1 MGLFRKSQ
9 RPMERREPRLI
20 SEPEAKRWREKK
32 PRRRFRWF
40 SWILTLCL
48 WSLIGFAVLC
58 VYVWLSLAQKGV
70 FKLPEREPGAV
81 LLASDGQLLA
91 ERGAFFGDDVRLD
104 ELPDYVPDAVIAVE
118 DRRFRS
124 HFGIDLQGLA
134 RAALANIRA
143 GRIVEGGSTI
153 TQQLAKN
160 LFLDHDRTY
169 ERKLHEVVLALWLEA
184 KYSKDEILQLYL
196 NRVYYGSG
204 ATGIEKAAMKYFGH
218 SARELTIAE
227 AASLAAVLKAPTNL
241 NPLTRPAENAAR
253 AVEVINDMRETQV
266 ISAAEAEMALNSPAE
281 AKPRQDSPATL
292 YIVDWVME
300 QLPDLIGKF
309 DQSIVVE
316 TTIDR
321 RLQTLAQASLSAR
334 IDKDADKLGVSQAAA
349 VMLNMRGE
357 VVALVGGRNY
367 TKSQFNR
374 ITKARRQPG
383 SAFKPFVYLT
393 AIEQGMTPHSTE
405 IDEPVRIGKWQPENY
420 KREYLGPV
428 TLTLALSKSLNTV
441 AAKLAVKTGPKNII
455 ATARRLGIH
464 AELAA
469 NASIALGTSEVT
481 PLEMTS
487 AFATFANGG
496 TGVVPHIVKRIT
508 TADGTLLYER
518 RGSGIGQVMSSADA
532 GAMNFM
538 LREVITSG
546 TGTRAAIP
554 GVDIAG
560 KTGTSQ
566 NYRDAW
572 FIGYSSYYVLTVW
585 TGNDDNSPTKRVT
598 GGGLPAQIWKDVMA
612 PAHQGLAWKPLPGE
626 PIEDGMANVP
636 RDGLFNLFQ
645 QLFRQVP
652 LPQQSQDR
660 PRNLMDW
667 WNDLER

>member
-1 MGLFRKSQ
+1 MGLFRKPK
-9 RPMERREPRLI
+9 RPVERREPRFVDAP
-20 SEPEAKRWREKK
+20 EPRRGRAKT
-32 PRRRFRWF
+32 PRRRFRLLFWF
-40 SWILTLCL
+40 IRLSL
-48 WSLIGFAVLC
+48 WSLIGFAVLTI
-58 VYVWLSLAQKGV
+58 YVWLSLAQKGV
-70 FKLPEREPGAV
+70 FNLPEREPGAV
-81 LLASDGQLLA
+81 LLASNGELLA
-91 ERGAFFGDDVRLD
+91 ERGSFFGDDVRLD

-134 RAALANIRA
+134 RATLANIRA

-160 LFLDHDRTY
+160 LFLDHGRTF
-169 ERKLHEVVLALWLEA
+169 ERKLQEMVLALWLEA

-196 NRVYYGSG
+196 NRVYYGAG
-204 ATGIEKAAMKYFGH
+204 ATGIEKAAMRYFGH

-253 AVEVINDMRETQV
+253 AAEVIKDMRETQV
-266 ISAAEAEMALNSPAE
+266 ITAAEAEMALNAPAE
-281 AKPRQDSPATL
+281 AKPRMDSPATL

-300 QLPDLIGKF
+300 QLPDLIGEF

-321 RLQTLAQASLSAR
+321 RLQALAQKAVATR
-334 IDKDADKLGVSQAAA
+334 IDKEGKKLGVSQAAA
-349 VMLNMRGE
+349 VMLNMQGE

-393 AIEQGMTPHSTE
+393 AIEQGMTPYSTE
-405 IDEPVRIGKWQPENY
+405 IDEPVRIGKWEPENY

-428 TLTLALSKSLNTV
+428 TLTQALSQSLNTV
-441 AAKLAVKTGPKNII
+441 AAKLAVKTGPENII
-455 ATARRLGIH
+455 ATARRLGIN
-464 AELAA
+464 ADLAA

-481 PLEMTS
+481 PLELTS

-496 TGVVPHIVKRIT
+496 SGVVPHIVKRIT
-508 TADGTLLYER
+508 TRDGTLLYER
-518 RGSGIGQVMSSADA
+518 RGSGIGSVMTSADA

-538 LREVITSG
+538 LREVINSG

-554 GVDIAG
+554 GIDLAG

-572 FIGYSSYYVLTVW
+572 FIGYSSYYVLTIW
-585 TGNDDNSPTKRVT
+585 AGNDDNTPTKRVT

-612 PAHQGLAWKPLPGE
+612 PAHQEFEWKPLPGE
-626 PIEDGMANVP
+626 PIEDVMANRP
-636 RDGLFNLFQ
+636 RDGVFDIFQDLFG
-645 QLFRQVP
+645 QLPSPDNPGQG
-652 LPQQSQDR
+652 S
-660 PRNLMDW
+660 RNIFDW
-667 WNDLER
+667 WNSLER

>member
-1 MGLFRKSQ
+1 
-9 RPMERREPRLI
+9 
-20 SEPEAKRWREKK
+20 
-32 PRRRFRWF
+32 
-40 SWILTLCL
+40 
-48 WSLIGFAVLC
+48 
-58 VYVWLSLAQKGV
+58 
-70 FKLPEREPGAV
+70 
-81 LLASDGQLLA
+81 
-91 ERGAFFGDDVRLD
+91 
-104 ELPDYVPDAVIAVE
+104 
-118 DRRFRS
+118 
-124 HFGIDLQGLA
+124 
-134 RAALANIRA
+134 
-143 GRIVEGGSTI
+143 
-153 TQQLAKN
+153 
-160 LFLDHDRTY
+160 
-169 ERKLHEVVLALWLEA
+169 
-184 KYSKDEILQLYL
+184 
-196 NRVYYGSG
+196 
-204 ATGIEKAAMKYFGH
+204 
-218 SARELTIAE
+218 
-227 AASLAAVLKAPTNL
+227 
-241 NPLTRPAENAAR
+241 
-253 AVEVINDMRETQV
+253 
-266 ISAAEAEMALNSPAE
+266 
-281 AKPRQDSPATL
+281 
-292 YIVDWVME
+292 
-300 QLPDLIGKF
+300 
-309 DQSIVVE
+309 
-316 TTIDR
+316 
-321 RLQTLAQASLSAR
+321 
-334 IDKDADKLGVSQAAA
+334 
-349 VMLNMRGE
+349 MLNMRGE

-455 ATARRLGIH
+455 ATARRLGIN

-652 LPQQSQDR
+652 LPEQPDR

>member
-1 MGLFRKSQ
+1 MGLFRKSKRQ
-9 RPMERREPRLI
+9 MERREPRLI
-20 SEPEAKRWREKK
+20 PEPEAKRGREKK
-32 PRRRFRWF
+32 PRRPFRLF
-40 SWILTLCL
+40 SWIITLGI
-48 WSLIGFAVLC
+48 WSLIGFAMLT

-70 FKLPEREPGAV
+70 FSLPEREPGAV
-81 LLASDGQLLA
+81 LLASDGELLA

-160 LFLDHDRTY
+160 LFLNRERTY
-169 ERKLHEVVLALWLEA
+169 ERKLQELVLALWLEG

-196 NRVYYGSG
+196 NRVYYGAG
-204 ATGIEKAAMKYFGH
+204 ATGIEKAAMRYFGH

-253 AVEVINDMRETQV
+253 AAEVIKDMRETQV
-266 ISAAEAEMALNSPAE
+266 ITPAEAEMALNSPAE
-281 AKPRQDSPATL
+281 AKPRKESPSTL

-321 RLQTLAQASLSAR
+321 RLQALTQKSLSVR
-334 IDKDADKLGVSQAAA
+334 IEKDGKKLGVSQAAA
-349 VMLNMRGE
+349 VMLSPKGE

-393 AIEQGMTPHSTE
+393 AIEQGMTPFSTE
-405 IDEPVRIGKWQPENY
+405 IDEPVRFGKWEPENY
-420 KREYLGPV
+420 KREYLGSV
-428 TLTLALSKSLNTV
+428 TLTQALSQSLNTV
-441 AAKLAVKTGPKNII
+441 AAKLAVKTGPENVI
-455 ATARRLGIH
+455 ATARRLGVS
-464 AELAA
+464 ADLAA

-496 TGVVPHIVKRIT
+496 SGVVPHIVKRIT
-508 TADGTLLYER
+508 TRDGTLLYER
-518 RGSGIGQVMSSADA
+518 RGSGIGEVMSSADA

-538 LREVITSG
+538 LRAVINSG
-546 TGTRAAIP
+546 TGTRASIP
-554 GVDIAG
+554 GVDVAG

-572 FIGYSSYYVLTVW
+572 FVGYSSYYVLTVW

-598 GGGLPAQIWKDVMA
+598 GGGLPAQIWKDVMV
-612 PAHQGLAWKPLPGE
+612 PAHQGLEWKALPGE
-626 PIEDGMANVP
+626 PIEDAMANAP
-636 RDGLFNLFQ
+636 RDGLVNMFQ
-645 QLFRQVP
+645 QLFQQVP
-652 LPQQSQDR
+652 LPQEQEGR
-660 PRNLMDW
+660 PRILMDW
-667 WNDLER
+667 WNGLER

>member
-1 MGLFRKSQ
+1 MGLFRKSKREMQ
-9 RPMERREPRLI
+9 RREPRLI
-20 SEPEAKRWREKK
+20 DEPEPRRAREKK
-32 PRRRFRWF
+32 PRRRFRML
-40 SWILTLCL
+40 SWMLTLGM
-48 WSLIGFAVLC
+48 WSVIGFGVLT

-70 FKLPEREPGAV
+70 FNLPEREPGAM
-81 LLASDGQLLA
+81 LLASDGELLA

-124 HFGIDLQGLA
+124 HFGIDLQGLG
-134 RAALANIRA
+134 RATLANIRA

-160 LFLDHDRTY
+160 LFLDHSRTF
-169 ERKLHEVVLALWLEA
+169 ERKLQEMVLALWLEA

-196 NRVYYGSG
+196 NRVYYGAG
-204 ATGIEKAAMKYFGH
+204 ATGIEKAALRYFGH

-253 AVEVINDMRETQV
+253 AAEVIKDMRETQA
-266 ISAAEAEMALNSPAE
+266 ITAAEAEMALNAPAE
-281 AKPRQDSPATL
+281 AKPRKDSPATL

-321 RLQTLAQASLSAR
+321 RLQALAQKSVSAR
-334 IDKDADKLGVSQAAA
+334 IEKDGKKLGVSQAAA
-349 VMLNMRGE
+349 VMLNTKGE

-393 AIEQGMTPHSTE
+393 AIEQGMTPYSTE
-405 IDEPVRIGKWQPENY
+405 IDEPVRIGKWEPENY

-428 TLTLALSKSLNTV
+428 TLTQALSQSLNTV
-441 AAKLAVKTGPKNII
+441 AAKLAVKTGPENVI
-455 ATARRLGIH
+455 ATARRLGIS
-464 AELAA
+464 ADLSA

-496 TGVVPHIVKRIT
+496 SGVVPHIVKRIT
-508 TADGTLLYER
+508 TRDGTLLYER
-518 RGSGIGQVMSSADA
+518 RGSGIGEVMSSADA
-532 GAMNFM
+532 GAMNYM
-538 LREVITSG
+538 LREVISSG

-585 TGNDDNSPTKRVT
+585 AGNDDNSPTKRVT

-612 PAHQGLAWKPLPGE
+612 PAHQDLEWKPLPGE
-626 PIEDGMANVP
+626 PIEDVLANAP
-636 RDGLFNLFQ
+636 RDGLFDMFQ

-652 LPQQSQDR
+652 LPPEPEGA

-667 WNDLER
+667 WNSLER